1 MAVVEE
7 EEEAVAVDEEEEIE
21 AEQGGGREI
30 SRERKNLR
38 RYSKKGNKR

>member
-7 EEEAVAVDEEEEIE
+7 EEEAVAVDEEEIE